1 MTVEAEATDIRPSG
15 LPHGVLHNRC
25 MSQAFRNVAIFGKPR
40 AEGIREPL
48 LAIARVVEAAGARVL
63 FDLGTAEHVGL
74 NGVEA
79 HTVHSIGKMA
89 DVAIVLG
96 GDGTMLGIAREL
108 APFRVPLIGI
118 NHGRL
123 GFMTDIALDQM
134 GEALPAMLGGRYE
147 TDRRGVLDA
156 EVRRGGQVVYHAMA
170 VNDVVVSRGVT
181 GGMVEYTV
189 RVDGVTMYN
198 QRADGVILAT
208 PTGSTAYALS
218 ADGPILHPSLAG
230 LLLVPVAPQT
240 LSNRPIVLPDDVVVE
255 IEITDVRD
263 ASAHFDMQAYSS
275 LVPGDIVRAR
285 RGQDLVTLLHPV
297 GYNFFATLR
306 QKLHWSV
313 MPSESH
319 SRG

>member
-1 MTVEAEATDIRPSG
+1 
-15 LPHGVLHNRC
+15 
-25 MSQAFRNVAIFGKPR
+25 MSQAFRNVAVFGKPR

-48 LAIARVVEAAGARVL
+48 REIAHIVEAAGARVL
-63 FDLGTAEHVGL
+63 FDISTAENLGL
-74 NGVEA
+74 NEFEP
-79 HTVHSIGKMA
+79 HTVHAIGKQA
-89 DVAIVLG
+89 DVAVVLG
-96 GDGTMLGIAREL
+96 GDGTMLGVAREL
-108 APFRVPLIGI
+108 APFRIPLIGI

-123 GFMTDIALDQM
+123 GFMTDIALGQM
-134 GEALPAMLGGRYE
+134 ADALPAMLGGRYE
-147 TDRRGVLDA
+147 TDHRVVLDA
-156 EVRRGGQVVYHAMA
+156 EVRRAGKVAFHAMA

-198 QRADGVILAT
+198 QRADGVIIAT

-218 ADGPILHPSLAG
+218 ADGPILHPNLAG
-230 LLLVPVAPQT
+230 LVLVPVAPQT
-240 LSNRPIVLPDDVVVE
+240 LSNRPIVLPNDVIVE
-255 IEITDVRD
+255 VEITDVRD
-263 ASAHFDMQAYSS
+263 ASAHFDMQVYAS

-285 RGQDLVTLLHPV
+285 RGSDLVTLLHPV

>member
-1 MTVEAEATDIRPSG
+1 MT
-15 LPHGVLHNRC
+15 
-25 MSQAFRNVAIFGKPR
+25 QAFTHVAVFGKPR

-48 LAIARVVEAAGARVL
+48 LEIARVVESAGGQVM
-63 FDLGTAEHVGL
+63 FDLATAENIGPGEHAGY
-74 NGVEA
+74 
-79 HTVHSIGKMA
+79 TVHAIGKQA

-123 GFMTDIALDQM
+123 GFMTDIALDQVA
-134 GEALPAMLGGRYE
+134 EVLVRML
-147 TDRRGVLDA
+147 LDA
-156 EVRRGGQVVYHAMA
+156 EVRRQGRVAHHAVA
-170 VNDVVVSRGVT
+170 LNDVVVSRGVA

-198 QRADGVILAT
+198 QRADGVIVST

-218 ADGPILHPSLAG
+218 ANGPILYPSLAG

-240 LSNRPIVLPDDVVVE
+240 LSNRPIVLADDVVVE

-263 ASAHFDMQAYSS
+263 ANAHFDMQTYSHLS
-275 LVPGDIVRAR
+275 PGDVVRVK
-285 RGQDLVTLLHPV
+285 RGADSVTLLHPV

-313 MPSESH
+313 MPSGARS
-319 SRG
+319 

>member
-1 MTVEAEATDIRPSG
+1 M
-15 LPHGVLHNRC
+15 HNRR
-25 MSQAFRNVAIFGKPR
+25 MSQPFRNVAIFGKPR

-48 LAIARVVEAAGARVL
+48 LEIARIVEAVGARALV
-63 FDLGTAEHVGL
+63 DPAAGEPATGAPVDAATVQSLG
-74 NGVEA
+74 
-79 HTVHSIGKMA
+79 SQA

-108 APFRVPLIGI
+108 APFGVPLIGI

-134 GEALPAMLGGRYE
+134 AQALPPMLQGRYE
-147 TDRRGVLDA
+147 LDRRMVLEA
-156 EVRRGGQVVYHAMA
+156 EVRRAGQVEFRAMA

-181 GGMVEYTV
+181 GGMVEYSV

-198 QRADGVILAT
+198 QRADGVIIAT

-218 ADGPILHPSLAG
+218 ADGPILYPSLAG

-240 LSNRPIVLPDDVVVE
+240 LSNRPIVLPHDVVVE
-255 IEITDVRD
+255 IEVTDVRE
-263 ASAHFDMQAYSS
+263 ASAHFDMQQYAALS
-275 LVPGDIVRAR
+275 PGDIVRAHR
-285 RGQDLVTLLHPV
+285 AADQVTLLHPV

-319 SRG
+319 SRA

>member
-1 MTVEAEATDIRPSG
+1 
-15 LPHGVLHNRC
+15 
-25 MSQAFRNVAIFGKPR
+25 MSRAFANVAIIGKLR
-40 AEGIREPL
+40 AENIGEPL
-48 LAIARVVEAAGARVL
+48 LAIARLVESIGAKVL
-63 FDLGTAEHVGL
+63 FDQATCESV
-74 NGVEA
+74 GVEGYTC
-79 HTVHSIGKMA
+79 HSVHAIGKQA
-89 DVAIVLG
+89 DVAVVLG

-134 GEALPAMLGGRYE
+134 DEILVPMLHGAYE
-147 TDRRGVLDA
+147 TDRRILLDA
-156 EVRRGGQVVYHAMA
+156 EVRRGDQVAFHAA
-170 VNDVVVSRGVT
+170 ALNDVVVSRGVN
-181 GGMVEYTV
+181 GGMVEYTA

-198 QRADGVILAT
+198 QRADGVIVAT

-218 ADGPILHPSLAG
+218 ANGPILYPSLAG

-240 LSNRPIVLPDDVVVE
+240 LSNRPIVLTDDVVVE

-263 ASAHFDMQAYSS
+263 AGAHFDMQSYEPLS
-275 LVPGDIVRAR
+275 PGDIVRVR
-285 RGQDLVTLLHPV
+285 RSAETVTLLHPV

-313 MPSESH
+313 MPSEPH

>member
-1 MTVEAEATDIRPSG
+1 
-15 LPHGVLHNRC
+15 
-25 MSQAFRNVAIFGKPR
+25 MSQAFRNVALFGKPR

-48 LAIARVVEAAGARVL
+48 LAIARIVEAAGARVL
-63 FDLGTAEHVGL
+63 FDLATAEQVGL
-74 NGVEA
+74 DDVERQ
-79 HTVHSIGKMA
+79 TVHAIGRQA
-89 DVAIVLG
+89 DVAVVLG

-123 GFMTDIALDQM
+123 GFMTDIALDQVA
-134 GEALPAMLGGRYE
+134 ETLPAMLGGRYE
-147 TDRRGVLDA
+147 TDRRLVLDA
-156 EVRRGGQVVYHAMA
+156 EVRRAGQVAYHAMA

-285 RGQDLVTLLHPV
+285 RSHDLVTLLHPI

>member
-1 MTVEAEATDIRPSG
+1 
-15 LPHGVLHNRC
+15 

-40 AEGIREPL
+40 AENIREPL
-48 LAIARVVEAAGARVL
+48 LAIARAVEAAGARVL
-63 FDLGTAEHVGL
+63 FDLATAEQVGL
-74 NGVEA
+74 DGVERQ
-79 HTVHSIGKMA
+79 TVHAIGKQA
-89 DVAIVLG
+89 DVAVVLG

-134 GEALPAMLGGRYE
+134 AETLPAMLGGRYE
-147 TDRRGVLDA
+147 TDRRLVLDA
-156 EVRRGGQVVYHAMA
+156 EVRRAGKVAYHAMA

-218 ADGPILHPSLAG
+218 ADGPILYPSLAG

-240 LSNRPIVLPDDVVVE
+240 LSNRPIVLPDDAVVE

-285 RGQDLVTLLHPV
+285 RSHDLVTLLHPI

>member
-1 MTVEAEATDIRPSG
+1 
-15 LPHGVLHNRC
+15 

-40 AEGIREPL
+40 AENIREPL

-63 FDLGTAEHVGL
+63 FDLATAEQVGL
-74 NGVEA
+74 DGVERQ
-79 HTVHSIGKMA
+79 TVHAIGKQA
-89 DVAIVLG
+89 DVAVVLG
-96 GDGTMLGIAREL
+96 GDGTMLCIAREL

-134 GEALPAMLGGRYE
+134 AETLPAMLGGRYE
-147 TDRRGVLDA
+147 TDRRLVLDA
-156 EVRRGGQVVYHAMA
+156 EVRRAGQVAYHAMA

-198 QRADGVILAT
+198 QRADCVILAT

-218 ADGPILHPSLAG
+218 ADGPILYPSLAG

-285 RGQDLVTLLHPV
+285 RSHDLVTLLHPI
-297 GYNFFATLR
+297 GYN
-306 QKLHWSV
+306 
-313 MPSESH
+313 
-319 SRG
+319 

>member
-1 MTVEAEATDIRPSG
+1 
-15 LPHGVLHNRC
+15 

-40 AEGIREPL
+40 AENIREPL

-63 FDLGTAEHVGL
+63 FDLATAEQVGL
-74 NGVEA
+74 DGVERQ
-79 HTVHSIGKMA
+79 TVHAIGKQA
-89 DVAIVLG
+89 DVAVVLG

-134 GEALPAMLGGRYE
+134 AETLPAMLGGRYE
-147 TDRRGVLDA
+147 TDRRLVLDA
-156 EVRRGGQVVYHAMA
+156 EVRRAGKVAYHAMA

-218 ADGPILHPSLAG
+218 ADGPILYPSLAG

-285 RGQDLVTLLHPV
+285 RSHDLVTLLHPI

>member
-1 MTVEAEATDIRPSG
+1 MPAPFK
-15 LPHGVLHNRC
+15 H
-25 MSQAFRNVAIFGKPR
+25 VALFGKPR
-40 AEGIREPL
+40 AENIRAPL
-48 LAIARVVEAAGARVL
+48 LDIANLVRSAGAEVI
-63 FDLGTAEHVGL
+63 FESDTAERVGIDNHRIL
-74 NGVEA
+74 D
-79 HTVHSIGKMA
+79 IGELAAEA

-134 GEALPAMLGGRYE
+134 AEALPAMLAGHYQ
-147 TDRRGVLDA
+147 TDERVLLEA
-156 EVRRGGQVVYHAMA
+156 EIHRGGSIVYQA
-170 VNDVVVSRGVT
+170 VALNDVVVSRGVA

-218 ADGPILHPSLAG
+218 SNGPILYPSLAG

-240 LSNRPIVLPDDVVVE
+240 LSNRPIVLPDGVVVE
-255 IEITDVRD
+255 IELTDVRD
-263 ASAHFDMQAYSS
+263 ASAHFDMQAYSALS
-275 LVPGDIVRAR
+275 PGDIVRAR
-285 RGQDLVTLLHPV
+285 CSADIVVLLHPV

-306 QKLHWSV
+306 QKLQWSV
-313 MPSESH
+313 MPSDPH
-319 SRG
+319 SRA

>member
-1 MTVEAEATDIRPSG
+1 
-15 LPHGVLHNRC
+15 

-40 AEGIREPL
+40 AENIREPL
-48 LAIARVVEAAGARVL
+48 LAIARTVEAAGARVL
-63 FDLGTAEHVGL
+63 FDLATAEQVGL
-74 NGVEA
+74 DGVERQ
-79 HTVHSIGKMA
+79 TVHAIGKQA
-89 DVAIVLG
+89 DVAVVLG

-134 GEALPAMLGGRYE
+134 AETLPAMLGGRYE
-147 TDRRGVLDA
+147 TDRRLVLDA
-156 EVRRGGQVVYHAMA
+156 EVRRAGQVAYHAMA

-218 ADGPILHPSLAG
+218 ADGPILYPSLAG

-285 RGQDLVTLLHPV
+285 RSHDLVTLLHPI

>member
-1 MTVEAEATDIRPSG
+1 
-15 LPHGVLHNRC
+15 

-40 AEGIREPL
+40 AESIREPL

-63 FDLGTAEHVGL
+63 FDLATAEQVGL
-74 NGVEA
+74 DGVEA
-79 HTVHSIGKMA
+79 QTVHAIGKQA
-89 DVAIVLG
+89 DVAVVLG

-134 GEALPAMLGGRYE
+134 AETLPAMLGGRYE
-147 TDRRGVLDA
+147 TDRRLVLDA
-156 EVRRGGQVVYHAMA
+156 EVRRAGKVAYHAMA

-218 ADGPILHPSLAG
+218 ADGPILYPSLAG

-255 IEITDVRD
+255 IEITDVRE
-263 ASAHFDMQAYSS
+263 AGAHFDMQAYSS

-285 RGQDLVTLLHPV
+285 RSHDLVTLLHPI

>member
-1 MTVEAEATDIRPSG
+1 
-15 LPHGVLHNRC
+15 
-25 MSQAFRNVAIFGKPR
+25 MSQAFRTVAVFGKPR

-48 LAIARVVEAAGARVL
+48 LDIARIVEAAGARVL
-63 FDLGTAEHVGL
+63 FDIGTAENLGL
-74 NGVEA
+74 GDIEP
-79 HTVHSIGKMA
+79 HTVHAIGKQA
-89 DVAIVLG
+89 DVAVVLG
-96 GDGTMLGIAREL
+96 GDGTMLGVARDL
-108 APFRVPLIGI
+108 APFRIPLIGI

-134 GEALPAMLGGRYE
+134 AEALPAMLGGRYE
-147 TDRRGVLDA
+147 TDRRVVLDA
-156 EVRRGGQVVYHAMA
+156 EVRRTGKVVFHAMA
-170 VNDVVVSRGVT
+170 VNDVVISRGVT

-198 QRADGVILAT
+198 QRADGVIIAT

-230 LLLVPVAPQT
+230 LVLVPVAPQT

-263 ASAHFDMQAYSS
+263 ASAHFDMQTYAS

-285 RGQDLVTLLHPV
+285 RGNDLVTLLHPV

-313 MPSESH
+313 MPSEPR

>member
-1 MTVEAEATDIRPSG
+1 MT
-15 LPHGVLHNRC
+15 
-25 MSQAFRNVAIFGKPR
+25 QAFTHVAVFGKPR

-48 LAIARVVEAAGARVL
+48 LEIARVVESAGGKVM
-63 FDLGTAEHVGL
+63 FDLATAENIGSGEHAG
-74 NGVEA
+74 
-79 HTVHSIGKMA
+79 HTVHAIGKQA

-123 GFMTDIALDQM
+123 GFMTDIALDQVA
-134 GEALPAMLGGRYE
+134 EVLVPMLRGAYE
-147 TDRRGVLDA
+147 TDRRMLLDA
-156 EVRRGGQVVYHAMA
+156 EVRRQGRVAHHAVA
-170 VNDVVVSRGVT
+170 LNDVVISRGVA

-198 QRADGVILAT
+198 QRADGVIVST

-218 ADGPILHPSLAG
+218 ANGPILYPSLAG

-240 LSNRPIVLPDDVVVE
+240 LSNRPIVLADDVVVE

-263 ASAHFDMQAYSS
+263 ASAHFDMQTYSHLS
-275 LVPGDIVRAR
+275 PGDVVRVKRGGR
-285 RGQDLVTLLHPV
+285 RRHAAASRS
-297 GYNFFATLR
+297 ATTSSPR
-306 QKLHWSV
+306 CGRSCT
-313 MPSESH
+313 
-319 SRG
+319 GA